1 MTDGNDL
8 IVPSHD
14 SYEYH
19 GNNEQ
24 IAWITTDGGLTKR
37 EEFAARAMIG
47 LLSNAMLVGEDSKIN
62 IEWAAKTSVLLS
74 DALISEL
81 NKTTTNG

>member
-1 MTDGNDL
+1 MTNGNDL
-8 IVPSHD
+8 IVPNHEG
-14 SYEYH
+14 YEYH
-19 GNNEQ
+19 GNGEQ
-24 IAWITTDGGLTKR
+24 IAWITREGGLTKR

-47 LLSNAMLVGEDSKIN
+47 LLSNHAMIDGDSKAS

-81 NKTTTNG
+81 NKTT